1 MTQQTKPSTGA
12 LRTARK
18 IAERTL
24 RTLQGWDGQTWVD
37 IAAEIIDRETGVAEL
52 LEAAKFALTTLDYY
66 DQQAEFGFHGPLRKK
81 LKQAIAKCESG
92 TGSE

>member
-37 IAAEIIDRETGVAEL
+37 IAADIIDREMAQPEL
-52 LEAAKFALTTLDYY
+52 LAAAKQVMADLSDEEVPDADTVERL
-66 DQQAEFGFHGPLRKK
+66 E
-81 LKQAIAKCESG
+81 QAIAKVEQG
-92 TGSE
+92 E

>member
-24 RTLQGWDGQTWVD
+24 RTLQGWDEQTWVD
-37 IAAEIIDRETGVAEL
+37 IAAEIIDRETGIAEL
-52 LEAAKFALTTLDYY
+52 LATAK
-66 DQQAEFGFHGPLRKK
+66 QVMAELSDEEVPDADTVERLE
-81 LKQAIAKCESG
+81 QAIAKVEQG
-92 TGSE
+92 K